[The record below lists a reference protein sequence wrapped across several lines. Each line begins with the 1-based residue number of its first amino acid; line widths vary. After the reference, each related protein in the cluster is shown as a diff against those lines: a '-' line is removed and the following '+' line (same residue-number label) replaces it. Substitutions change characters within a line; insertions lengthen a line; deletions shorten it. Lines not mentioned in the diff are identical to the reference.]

1 MSLSPA
7 IFLDRDGVLNKV
19 VWRDGKA
26 ASPRTLQEL
35 HIEDEAEPVLAR
47 LRAAGFRLFAVTNQP
62 DVARGLMSASTLEAI
77 NRRLLEILP
86 LEAVRACL
94 HDNADGCACRKP
106 RPGLVLALAE
116 DYRLDLRASW
126 MIGDQDRD
134 IACGRDAGLR
144 TVLLRRSY
152 SGSAAADHVVASLSD
167 AADVILDPGK
177 DHE

>member
-1 MSLSPA
+1 
-7 IFLDRDGVLNKV
+7 VLNKV

-62 DVARGLMSASTLEAI
+62 DVARGLMSASTLDAI
-77 NRRLLEILP
+77 NRRLLQILP
-86 LEAVRACL
+86 LEAVHTCL
-94 HDNADGCACRKP
+94 HDTADDCACRKP
-106 RPGLVLALAE
+106 RSGLVLDLAE
-116 DYRLDLRASW
+116 HYDLDLRASW

-134 IACGRDAGLR
+134 IVCGQGAGLR

-152 SGSAAADHVVASLSD
+152 NANAAADHVVSTLSD
-167 AADVILDPGK
+167 AVTIILEPG
-177 DHE
+177 ELS